1 MTRFVDV
8 SHDPGPNAVFGKTA
22 NPNAPGVSGV
32 NDSTKANG
40 FLAGPNPLAA
50 SQPIG
55 ACGQSNIIG
64 VFGFGTADNSTGMHG
79 NTAFGRGTGVW
90 GNSTDG
96 TAVLGTCNGA
106 GLAGRFEGNVHV
118 TGKIDAPQSTI
129 TCFDVAIFNGD
140 CAEEFDLTCSATVG
154 PGTVMCLDGDGA
166 VRPSTLPYDKKVAGV
181 ISGAGDYKPGI
192 VLDRQSGRGNRA
204 PLALVGK
211 VYCKVDA
218 NYAPIGIG
226 DLLTTSATLGHAM
239 KAQDHAKAFGAVIG
253 KALRALEGGQGL
265 IPVLIALQ

>member
-1 MTRFVDV
+1 MGERSGISFVPEGNV
-8 SHDPGPNAVFGKTA
+8 VFAKSD
-22 NPNAPGVSGV
+22 NPNSPAVSGV

-40 FLAGPNPLAA
+40 FLAGPNPLGA
-50 SQPIG
+50 SQPVG
-55 ACGQSNIIG
+55 ACGQSTSIG
-64 VFGFGTADNSTGMHG
+64 VFGFGTADNSTGVHG
-79 NTAFGRGTGVW
+79 NTAFGKGTGVW

-129 TCFDVAIFNGD
+129 TCFDVAIASAD
-140 CAEEFDLTCSATVG
+140 CAEEFDLTCSG
-154 PGTVMCLDGDGA
+154 SGEPGTVMCLDDDGA
-166 VRPSTLPYDKKVAGV
+166 VRPSTSPYDRKVAGV

-192 VLDRQSGRGNRA
+192 VLDRQNGRSDRA

-218 NYAPIGIG
+218 NYAPIEIG
-226 DLLTTSATLGHAM
+226 DLLTTSATAGHAM
-239 KAQDHAKAFGAVIG
+239 KALDSTKAFGAVIG
-253 KALRALEGGQGL
+253 KALRPMEGGQGL